1 MEFYEKNEPRP
12 SHYRYYN
19 EKRNTLQ
26 EEEDNEMAAGELIK
40 VLVDVLVPLI
50 IGYICRQKG
59 WMGEKSCRFL
69 MLVNV
74 VVLLT
79 TMNLLSFWILP
90 IDFALILIP
99 ILSLVAVFLADRP
112 GGGISLSYPCAG
124 LDCLGPCRV

>member
-26 EEEDNEMAAGELIK
+26 EEEDNEMAAGKLIK

-59 WMGEKSCRFL
+59 CRFL

-90 IDFALILIP
+90 IDFVLLLIP
-99 ILSLVAVFLADRP
+99 ILSLVAVFLAGRP